1 MDLVF
6 IALPLALGLAVF
18 ALIAFVWA
26 ARSGQFDDLETPSR
40 RLLLD
45 DVPAKPKPEPEG
57 TPGDESDDS
66 DPTD

>member
-6 IALPLALGLAVF
+6 IALPLALGLATF

-45 DVPAKPKPEPEG
+45 DQPAKPKPKTEATEAPKDPEL
-57 TPGDESDDS
+57 
-66 DPTD
+66 PT